1 MKKTDEL
8 PFGSEI
14 TSTELFENRHWKLNL
29 IGTMEFYNSMVQVSD
44 VGDIRCRPGGERP
57 LLVLP
62 RLSIW
67 SFLLIIEGQGKM
79 ICRKKQTA
87 FGAGAL
93 PVVPSNAKV
102 SFQVTEEPF
111 HAYRFLIQDSGALRD
126 LFSQDISEP
135 TVLHPRNPELLKQC
149 FERTFQL
156 LKQQNERTPL
166 AVSAEAFIFL
176 SELKRQCA
184 AGEIP
189 ESFEQVC
196 SEISHFPT
204 RHYTLEK
211 LAAACR
217 MSVRTFQRRFA
228 RERHCSPQTFIMVCR
243 LTVAR
248 RILRSSTLPIQD
260 IAQRCRF
267 NSTAQF
273 SKSFKKYIGLSPRE
287 YRKKFHDKDVEF
299 YQINQRKFGTNRW
312 NLLSDME
319 LTGQQRQILWCL
331 IENDQIT
338 PKKIASLLNIPIR
351 DVKSDLQK
359 LNELDCL
366 HPLRSRSH

>member
-8 PFGSEI
+8 PYGNEI
-14 TSTELFENRHWKLNL
+14 RSTELFENRHWKLNL
-29 IGTMEFYNSMVQVSD
+29 FGTMDCYNSMVQVSD

-57 LLVLP
+57 LQLSP
-62 RLSIW
+62 RLNWW
-67 SFLLIIEGQGKM
+67 SFLLVIEGQGKM
-79 ICRKKQTA
+79 IFRRNQTA
-87 FGAGAL
+87 FGAGTL
-93 PVVPSNAKV
+93 PAVPPGMKV
-102 SFQVTEEPF
+102 SFQITEEPF

-126 LFSQDISEP
+126 LFSQDIPEP
-135 TVLHPRNPELLKQC
+135 TVLHPGEPELLKQC

-217 MSVRTFQRRFA
+217 MSVRSFQRRFA
-228 RERHCSPQTFIMVCR
+228 REYHCSPQTFIMVCR
-243 LTVAR
+243 LTFAR
-248 RILRSSTLPIQD
+248 RILHSSSLPIQD
-260 IAQRCRF
+260 VAQRCRF

-273 SKSFKKYIGLSPRE
+273 SKSFKKYVGMSPRD
-287 YRKKFHDKDVEF
+287 YRKKFRRRNAEY
-299 YQINQRKFGTNRW
+299 YQLNQEKNGSNLW
-312 NLLSDME
+312 NLLPAE
-319 LTGQQRQILWCL
+319 GLTPLQRQILWCM
-331 IENDQIT
+331 IENRELK
-338 PKKIASLLNIPIR
+338 PKGIASQL
-351 DVKSDLQK
+351 DVPVSEVRTEMRK
-359 LNELDCL
+359 LEEKGVV
-366 HPLRSRSH
+366 

>member
-196 SEISHFPT
+196 SEVSHFPT

-228 RERHCSPQTFIMVCR
+228 LEHHCSPQTFIMVCR
-243 LTVAR
+243 LTIAR
-248 RILRSSTLPIQD
+248 RILRSSSLPIQD

-273 SKSFKKYIGLSPRE
+273 SKSFRKYIGMSPRD
-287 YRKKFHDKDVEF
+287 YRKKFHRKNAEY
-299 YQINQRKFGTNRW
+299 YQRNQEKSGTNLW
-312 NLLSDME
+312 HLLPTE
-319 LTGQQRQILWCL
+319 GLTPLQRQILWCM
-331 IENDQIT
+331 IENRHLK
-338 PKKIASLLNIPIR
+338 PAGIASQL
-351 DVKSDLQK
+351 DVPVSEVKAEMRKLQEK
-359 LNELDCL
+359 GMV
-366 HPLRSRSH
+366 

>member
-8 PFGSEI
+8 PFGNEI
-14 TSTELFENRHWKLNL
+14 SSTELFENHHWKQNFLN
-29 IGTMEFYNSMVQVSD
+29 MMDSYNPVIHVSD
-44 VGDIRCRPGGERP
+44 VSDIRCRPGGERP
-57 LLVLP
+57 LLDFP

-67 SFLLIIEGQGKM
+67 SFLLVLEGQGKM
-79 ICRKKQTA
+79 IFRKKQTA
-87 FGAGAL
+87 FKADAL
-93 PVVPSNAKV
+93 PVIPPGAKM
-102 SFQVTEEPF
+102 SFQITEEPF
-111 HAYRFLIQDSGALRD
+111 HVCRFQIQDSGALRD
-126 LFSQDISEP
+126 LFSQDIAEP
-135 TVLHPRNPELLKQC
+135 TVLHPREPELLKQC

-166 AVSAEAFIFL
+166 AVSTEAFVFL

-217 MSVRTFQRRFA
+217 MSVRSFQRRFA

-260 IAQRCRF
+260 IARRCRF

-273 SKSFKKYIGLSPRE
+273 SKSFKKYVGMSPRE
-287 YRKKFHDKDVEF
+287 YRKQF
-299 YQINQRKFGTNRW
+299 YRRNAEYYQLNQEKSGSNLW
-312 NLLSDME
+312 NLLPADR
-319 LTGQQRQILWCL
+319 LTPLQRQILWCL
-331 IENDQIT
+331 IDNRQVK
-338 PKKIASLLNIPIR
+338 PKAIAAQLRTTVPV
-351 DVKSDLQK
+351 VKSEMKKLQ
-359 LNELDCL
+359 EMGII
-366 HPLRSRSH
+366 

>member
-44 VGDIRCRPGGERP
+44 VGDIRCSPGGEKP
-57 LLVLP
+57 LLFFPHLN
-62 RLSIW
+62 W
-67 SFLLIIEGQGKM
+67 SFILILEGKGRM
-79 ICRKKQTA
+79 IFRKKQME
-87 FGAGAL
+87 FGAGML
-93 PVVPSNAKV
+93 PAVPPNTKV
-102 SFQVTEEPF
+102 SFRVTEEPF
-111 HAYRFLIQDSGALRD
+111 HAYRILILDSGALRD

-135 TVLHPRNPELLKQC
+135 TVLHPGEPELLKQC

-211 LAAACR
+211 LASACR
-217 MSVRTFQRRFA
+217 MSVRSFQRRFA
-228 RERHCSPQTFIMVCR
+228 REYHCSPQTFIMVCR
-243 LTVAR
+243 LTFAR
-248 RILRSSTLPIQD
+248 RILRSSSLPIQD
-260 IAQRCRF
+260 VAQRCRF

-273 SKSFKKYIGLSPRE
+273 SKSFRKYIGMSPRD
-287 YRKKFHDKDVEF
+287 YRKKFRRRNAEY
-299 YQINQRKFGTNRW
+299 YQRNQEKSGSNLW
-312 NLLSDME
+312 NLLPADR
-319 LTGQQRQILWCL
+319 LTPLQRQILWCM
-331 IENDQIT
+331 IENRHLK
-338 PKKIASLLNIPIR
+338 PAGIASQL
-351 DVKSDLQK
+351 DVPVSEVRAEMRKLQEK
-359 LNELDCL
+359 GMV
-366 HPLRSRSH
+366 

>member
-1 MKKTDEL
+1 MKKAEEL
-8 PFGSEI
+8 PFGNEI
-14 TSTELFENRHWKLNL
+14 NSTELFENHHWKLNFLNMMDFFNLL
-29 IGTMEFYNSMVQVSD
+29 IPVVD

-57 LLVLP
+57 LLDLP

-67 SFLLIIEGQGKM
+67 SFFLIIEGQGQM
-79 ICRKKQTA
+79 IFRKKQTA
-87 FGAGAL
+87 FKAGAL
-93 PVVPSNAKV
+93 PVVPPKAKV

-111 HAYRFLIQDSGALRD
+111 HAYRFQIQDSGALRD
-126 LFSQDISEP
+126 LFSQDIAEP
-135 TVLHPRNPELLKQC
+135 TVLHPREPELLKQS
-149 FERTFQL
+149 FERTFQV
-156 LKQQNERTPL
+156 LKQQTERTPL
-166 AVSAEAFIFL
+166 AVSAEAFVFL

-196 SEISHFPT
+196 SVIAHFPT

-217 MSVRTFQRRFA
+217 MSVRSFQRRFA
-228 RERHCSPQTFIMVCR
+228 RERHGSPQTFIMVCR

-273 SKSFKKYIGLSPRE
+273 SKSFKKYVGMSPRD
-287 YRKKFHDKDVEF
+287 YRKKFRRRNAEY
-299 YQINQRKFGTNRW
+299 YQRNQEKNGSNLW
-312 NLLSDME
+312 NLLPTE
-319 LTGQQRQILWCL
+319 GLTPQQRQILWCM
-331 IENDQIT
+331 IENRNLK
-338 PKKIASLLNIPIR
+338 PKGIASQLEVPVSEVRAELR
-351 DVKSDLQK
+351 KLQEK
-359 LNELDCL
+359 GVV
-366 HPLRSRSH
+366 